1 MNLFNLKATLAMD
14 STDYD
19 RGIDT
24 AEKKVGGLKST
35 ITKLGIGATVAGI
48 GKAAIGVGMDFEAGM
63 SQVAATMGI
72 SSDAVR
78 RNEGD
83 FKLLSDAAKEA
94 GSTTQF
100 SATQSAEALNYL
112 ALAGN
117 DAQTSVSLL
126 PTVLNA
132 AAAGGLELGYASDL
146 ITDSMSALGLETKD
160 TTTFVDQ
167 LTMTSQKS
175 NTSMGQL
182 GEAILTVGGTAK
194 KLKGGTVELNTV
206 LGMLADEG
214 LKGSQAGTALRNVI
228 LSLAA
233 PTNTAAKELKKLG
246 VSAYDSKGNFRSLDD
261 IFIDLN
267 KSTEDLSESAKNQA
281 FTKIFNKNDLKA
293 VETMLASCG
302 GRFDELS
309 GAIENSAGA
318 AEKTAKT
325 MNTNLKGA
333 LITLESAL
341 SGMGIEIY
349 ERFFKETLTNAV
361 NTASESVQNLI
372 KAFKEGKLDKT
383 LIAIGSALAGI
394 ITHISI
400 MKGYA
405 LATSVLSIGK
415 SLLTAASM
423 VKSFSG
429 ALALLKAGMM
439 AMGGPV
445 TLIVAGISAVVAGIV
460 YLWNTSDGFRNFWI
474 GLWEDIKKVTTKSV
488 EAVGKFFTE
497 TLPKAFE
504 NAMKF
509 IKENWQGLLLTL
521 VAGPVGIFKLFYD
534 NSEKFRNKVNEVVGN
549 VKDYFVKMG
558 EGISKTFNSIKQWT
572 VDTWNSFKQNIREAV
587 ASVHES
593 LVKFSTKV
601 WEFFYV
607 TIPNAI
613 QKGIEVVSKFFLETL
628 PNTVSAGI
636 EAVKTFLS
644 NLPIYIGKL
653 LGFIGGLV
661 IRGVV
666 VVIQAITETWT
677 KVVEFFKNLP
687 NMIKEGLETAYNNIV
702 QWATDTWNSI
712 TQWAT
717 NTWNTF
723 TQWCSDTWT
732 SISQWC
738 SDTWNSFTQWC
749 SDTWNSII
757 QWGKDTYNSIVQWGK
772 DTWESFKQWTKN
784 TIETVTN
791 WGRDMWSKAKETGKN
806 FVNSIVTFFSELP
819 GKVKTW
825 FNNTIQKAVQ
835 WKNDMINKAK
845 ETGKAFGDWLKT
857 SLQNLPNQMMTI
869 GRDIVRGVWQG
880 IVNMKNTFMNNVK
893 SFFGGIVDGAKSAL
907 GIHSPSREMR
917 DEVGKWIPA
926 GVEVGIKREMPK
938 LNETVQDEFNN
949 LSNINVPIPRISNEN
964 NQLNNSNNARN
975 TVIEVPLNL
984 DGVEIAR
991 AIIEPFKL
999 IEGDYERS
1007 HNVKFAY

>member
-35 ITKLGIGATVAGI
+35 ITKLGIGTAVAGI
-48 GKAAIGVGMDFEAGM
+48 GKAAIGVGQDFEAGM

-94 GSTTQF
+94 GSSTQF

-132 AAAGGLELGYASDL
+132 AAAGGLDLGYASDL

-167 LTMTSQKS
+167 LTKTSQKS

-194 KLKGGTVELNTV
+194 KLKGGTVELTTA
-206 LGMLADEG
+206 LGILADEG
-214 LKGSQAGTALRNVI
+214 TKGSEAGTALRNII

-233 PTNTAAKELKKLG
+233 PTDTAAKELKKLG
-246 VSAYDSKGNFRSLDD
+246 VSAYDTNGNFRSLDD
-261 IFIDLN
+261 IFIDLH
-267 KSTEDLSESAKNQA
+267 KSTNNLSESAKNQA
-281 FTKIFNKNDLKA
+281 FTKIFNKTDLKA
-293 VETMLASCG
+293 VETMIANCG

-309 GAIENSAGA
+309 GAIEDSAGA
-318 AEKTAKT
+318 AEETAKT
-325 MNTNLKGA
+325 MNMNLKGA
-333 LITLESAL
+333 ITTLGSAL
-341 SGMGIEIY
+341 EGAGIAIY
-349 ERFFKETLTNAV
+349 EKFKGPLTEAV
-361 NTASESVQNLI
+361 NSAATGIQNLI
-372 KAFKEGKLDKT
+372 KAFNEGKLDKT
-383 LIAIGSALAGI
+383 LIAIGSALAGVV
-394 ITHISI
+394 TYMGI

-405 LATSVLSIGK
+405 IVTSVLSVGK
-415 SLLTAASM
+415 ALLTAVSM
-423 VKSFSG
+423 VKSLSG
-429 ALALLKAGMM
+429 AMAILNTVMM
-439 AMGGPV
+439 ANPIG
-445 TLIVAGISAVVAGIV
+445 LIIAAIGALVAAFV

-474 GLWEDIKKVTTKSV
+474 ELWNNITQFTGTAIETIKN
-488 EAVGKFFTE
+488 FFTQTIPQAIDNMILWFQ
-497 TLPKAFE
+497 TLPTRIGEWLQQTITGVSEWATNMWTKAVE
-504 NAMKF
+504 TGTNF
-509 IKENWQGLLLTL
+509 I
-521 VAGPVGIFKLFYD
+521 
-534 NSEKFRNKVNEVVGN
+534 
-549 VKDYFVKMG
+549 
-558 EGISKTFNSIKQWT
+558 
-572 VDTWNSFKQNIREAV
+572 
-587 ASVHES
+587 
-593 LVKFSTKV
+593 
-601 WEFFYV
+601 
-607 TIPNAI
+607 NAI
-613 QKGIEVVSKFFLETL
+613 
-628 PNTVSAGI
+628 
-636 EAVKTFLS
+636 
-644 NLPIYIGKL
+644 
-653 LGFIGGLV
+653 
-661 IRGVV
+661 
-666 VVIQAITETWT
+666 
-677 KVVEFFKNLP
+677 VEFFSTLP
-687 NMIKEGLETAYNNIV
+687 ARIGYFISFALVSVVKWGVDMWNKAGETGEKFIQNITTWFQQLPTKIKTWFDNTVQKASEWLSSMKTKAVETG
-702 QWATDTWNSI
+702 
-712 TQWAT
+712 TQ
-717 NTWNTF
+717 F
-723 TQWCSDTWT
+723 
-732 SISQWC
+732 I
-738 SDTWNSFTQWC
+738 
-749 SDTWNSII
+749 
-757 QWGKDTYNSIVQWGK
+757 NSIVSWFQ
-772 DTWESFKQWTKN
+772 Q
-784 TIETVTN
+784 
-791 WGRDMWSKAKETGKN
+791 
-806 FVNSIVTFFSELP
+806 LP
-819 GKVKTW
+819 TKVKTW
-825 FNNTIQKAVQ
+825 FDNTIQKVIQ

-869 GRDIVRGVWQG
+869 GRDIVNGVWKG
-880 IVNMKNTFMNNVK
+880 IVNMKNIFMNNVK
-893 SFFGGIVDGAKSAL
+893 SFFGGIVDGAKAAL

-964 NQLNNSNNARN
+964 TQSNNLSNARN

>member
-1 MNLFNLKATLAMD
+1 MDLFNLKATLAMD

-35 ITKLGIGATVAGI
+35 ITKLGIGTAVAGI
-48 GKAAIGVGMDFEAGM
+48 GKAAIGVGQDFEAGM

-94 GSTTQF
+94 GSSTQF

-194 KLKGGTVELNTV
+194 KLKGGTVELTTA
-206 LGMLADEG
+206 LGILADEG
-214 LKGSQAGTALRNVI
+214 TKGSEAGTALRNII

-233 PTNTAAKELKKLG
+233 PTNTAAKELEKLG
-246 VSAYDSKGNFRSLDD
+246 VSAYDTNGNFRSLDD
-261 IFIDLN
+261 IFIDLH
-267 KSTEDLSESAKNQA
+267 KSTNNLSESAKNQA
-281 FTKIFNKNDLKA
+281 FTKIFNKTDLKA
-293 VETMLASCG
+293 VETMIANCG

-318 AEKTAKT
+318 AEETAKT
-325 MNTNLKGA
+325 MNMNLKGA
-333 LITLESAL
+333 LTTLGSAL
-341 SGMGIEIY
+341 EGVGITIY
-349 ERFFKETLTNAV
+349 ETFKEPLTNAV
-361 NTASESVQNLI
+361 NSAATAIQDLI
-372 KAFKEGKLDKT
+372 KAFNEGKLDKT
-383 LIAIGSALAGI
+383 IAAIGSALAGV
-394 ITHISI
+394 ITYMAI

-405 LATSVLSIGK
+405 IVTSVLGIAKALFTAVTMIK
-415 SLLTAASM
+415 S
-423 VKSFSG
+423 VSG
-429 ALALLKAGMM
+429 AMAILNTVLLANPIGLVVGA
-439 AMGGPV
+439 
-445 TLIVAGISAVVAGIV
+445 ISALVAAFV

-474 GLWEDIKKVTTKSV
+474 ELWNNIKEFTGTTIETIKN
-488 EAVGKFFTE
+488 FFTQTIPQAIDNMILWFQ
-497 TLPKAFE
+497 TLPTRIGEWLQQTITNVGEWATNMWNKAIE
-504 NAMKF
+504 TGTNF
-509 IKENWQGLLLTL
+509 I
-521 VAGPVGIFKLFYD
+521 
-534 NSEKFRNKVNEVVGN
+534 
-549 VKDYFVKMG
+549 
-558 EGISKTFNSIKQWT
+558 
-572 VDTWNSFKQNIREAV
+572 
-587 ASVHES
+587 
-593 LVKFSTKV
+593 
-601 WEFFYV
+601 
-607 TIPNAI
+607 NAI
-613 QKGIEVVSKFFLETL
+613 
-628 PNTVSAGI
+628 
-636 EAVKTFLS
+636 
-644 NLPIYIGKL
+644 
-653 LGFIGGLV
+653 
-661 IRGVV
+661 
-666 VVIQAITETWT
+666 
-677 KVVEFFKNLP
+677 VEFFSTLP
-687 NMIKEGLETAYNNIV
+687 ARIGYFIGFALASVVE
-702 QWATDTWNSI
+702 
-712 TQWAT
+712 
-717 NTWNTF
+717 
-723 TQWCSDTWT
+723 
-732 SISQWC
+732 
-738 SDTWNSFTQWC
+738 
-749 SDTWNSII
+749 
-757 QWGKDTYNSIVQWGK
+757 WGV
-772 DTWESFKQWTKN
+772 
-784 TIETVTN
+784 
-791 WGRDMWSKAKETGKN
+791 DMWNKAGEAGEKFIQNITTWFQQLPTKIKTWFDNTVQKASEWYESMKTKAKETGTE
-806 FVNSIVTFFSELP
+806 FINSIVGWFQQLP
-819 GKVKTW
+819 TKIKTW
-825 FNNTIQKAVQ
+825 FDKTMLKVQ
-835 WKNDMINKAK
+835 NFKTDMINKAK
-845 ETGKAFGDWLKT
+845 ETGREFGKWLEDTLKD
-857 SLQNLPNQMMTI
+857 LPNKMKDI
-869 GRDIVRGVWQG
+869 GKNIVDGVWKG
-880 IVNMKNTFMNNVK
+880 IQNAKDWFMGKVK
-893 SFFGGIVDGAKSAL
+893 SFFGGIVDGAKAAL

-964 NQLNNSNNARN
+964 TQSNNLSNARN

>member
-194 KLKGGTVELNTV
+194 KLKGGTVELTTA
-206 LGMLADEG
+206 LGILADEG
-214 LKGSQAGTALRNVI
+214 TKGSEAGTALRNII

-246 VSAYDSKGNFRSLDD
+246 VSAYDTNGNFRSLDD
-261 IFIDLN
+261 IFIDLY
-267 KSTEDLSESAKNQA
+267 KSTDNLSESAKNQA

-318 AEKTAKT
+318 AAETANT

-333 LITLESAL
+333 ITTLNSAL
-341 SGMGIEIY
+341 EGMGITIFEQ
-349 ERFFKETLTNAV
+349 FKEPLTEAV
-361 NTASESVQNLI
+361 NSAATAVQDLI
-372 KAFKEGKLDKT
+372 KAFNEGKLDKI
-383 LIAIGSALAGI
+383 LIAIGSALAGVV
-394 ITHISI
+394 TYMGL

-405 LATSVLSIGK
+405 IATSIISIGK
-415 SLLTAASM
+415 SLITAVSM
-423 VKSFSG
+423 VKSLSG
-429 ALALLKAGMM
+429 AMAILNTVMLANPIG
-439 AMGGPV
+439 
-445 TLIVAGISAVVAGIV
+445 LIIGAIGALVAAFV

-474 GLWEDIKKVTTKSV
+474 ELWNNIKEFTGTAI
-488 EAVGKFFTE
+488 EAIKNFFT
-497 TLPKAFE
+497 
-504 NAMKF
+504 
-509 IKENWQGLLLTL
+509 Q
-521 VAGPVGIFKLFYD
+521 
-534 NSEKFRNKVNEVVGN
+534 
-549 VKDYFVKMG
+549 
-558 EGISKTFNSIKQWT
+558 
-572 VDTWNSFKQNIREAV
+572 
-587 ASVHES
+587 
-593 LVKFSTKV
+593 
-601 WEFFYV
+601 
-607 TIPNAI
+607 TIPQAIDNMVQWFQELPTRINEWLQQAIIKVGEWATNMWNKAIETGTNFINAI
-613 QKGIEVVSKFFLETL
+613 
-628 PNTVSAGI
+628 
-636 EAVKTFLS
+636 
-644 NLPIYIGKL
+644 
-653 LGFIGGLV
+653 
-661 IRGVV
+661 
-666 VVIQAITETWT
+666 
-677 KVVEFFKNLP
+677 VEFFSTLP
-687 NMIKEGLETAYNNIV
+687 ARIGYFISFALVSVVKWGVDMWNKAGETGEKFIE
-702 QWATDTWNSI
+702 SI
-712 TQWAT
+712 TTWFQQLPTKIKTWFD
-717 NTWNTF
+717 NTVQKASEWLSSMKTKAVETG
-723 TQWCSDTWT
+723 TQF
-732 SISQWC
+732 I
-738 SDTWNSFTQWC
+738 
-749 SDTWNSII
+749 
-757 QWGKDTYNSIVQWGK
+757 NSIVGWFQ
-772 DTWESFKQWTKN
+772 QLPTK
-784 TIETVTN
+784 I
-791 WGRDMWSKAKETGKN
+791 
-806 FVNSIVTFFSELP
+806 
-819 GKVKTW
+819 KTW
-825 FNNTIQKAVQ
+825 FDKTMLRVENFKT
-835 WKNDMINKAK
+835 DMINKAK
-845 ETGKAFGDWLKT
+845 ETGREFGKWLENTLKE
-857 SLQNLPNQMMTI
+857 LPNKMKEI
-869 GRDIVRGVWQG
+869 GKNIVQGVWKG
-880 IVNMKNTFMNNVK
+880 ITNAKDWFMGNVK
-893 SFFGGIVDGAKSAL
+893 SFFGGIVDGAKAAL

>member
-1 MNLFNLKATLAMD
+1 MNLFNLEAVLSMD
-14 STDYD
+14 TSEYD
-19 RGIDT
+19 RGLSN
-24 AEKKVGGLKST
+24 AENKTGSLKST
-35 ITKLGIGATVAGI
+35 ITKLGIGTAVAGI
-48 GKAAIGVGMDFEAGM
+48 GKAAIGVGQDFEAGM

-194 KLKGGTVELNTV
+194 KLKGGTVELTTA
-206 LGMLADEG
+206 LGILADEG
-214 LKGSQAGTALRNVI
+214 TKGSEAGTALRNII

-233 PTNTAAKELKKLG
+233 PTNTAAKELEKLG
-246 VSAYDSKGNFRSLDD
+246 VSAYDTNGNFRSLDD
-261 IFIDLN
+261 IFIDLH
-267 KSTEDLSESAKNQA
+267 KSTNNLSESAKNQA
-281 FTKIFNKNDLKA
+281 FTKIFNKTDLKA
-293 VETMLASCG
+293 VETMIANCG

-309 GAIENSAGA
+309 GAIEDSAGA
-318 AEKTAKT
+318 AEETAKT
-325 MNTNLKGA
+325 MNMNLSGA
-333 LITLESAL
+333 ITTLGSAL
-341 SGMGIEIY
+341 EGAGIAIY
-349 ERFFKETLTNAV
+349 EKFKGPLTEAV
-361 NTASESVQNLI
+361 NSAATGIQNLI
-372 KAFKEGKLDKT
+372 KAFNEGKLDKI
-383 LIAIGSALAGI
+383 LIAIGSALAGVV
-394 ITHISI
+394 TYMGI

-405 LATSVLSIGK
+405 IVTSVLGIAKG
-415 SLLTAASM
+415 LFTAASM

-429 ALALLKAGMM
+429 AMAILNTVLLANPIGLVVGA
-439 AMGGPV
+439 
-445 TLIVAGISAVVAGIV
+445 ISALVAAFV
-460 YLWNTSDGFRNFWI
+460 YLWNTSDGFRKFWI
-474 GLWEDIKKVTTKSV
+474 DLWDGIKNVTTKAV
-488 EAVGKFFTE
+488 ESISKFFTE
-497 TLPKAFE
+497 TLPNAFKT
-504 NAMKF
+504 AMNF
-509 IKENWQGLLLTL
+509 IKDNWQGLLLTL

-534 NSEKFRNKVNEVVGN
+534 NSEKFRNKVNEVVGD

-558 EGISKTFNSIKQWT
+558 EGISNTFNSIKQWT
-572 VDTWNSFKQNIREAV
+572 KDTWDSFKQKVKEAIEN
-587 ASVHES
+587 VHES
-593 LVKFSTKV
+593 LVNFSTKV
-601 WEFFYV
+601 WEFFHV

-644 NLPIYIGKL
+644 NLPRYIGEL
-653 LGFIGGLV
+653 LGFVGGLA
-661 IRGVV
+661 IKGVM
-666 VVIQAITETWT
+666 ITIEAITQTWN

-687 NMIKEGLETAYNNIV
+687 NMIKEGLTSAYNNIT

-717 NTWNTF
+717 NTWNSI
-723 TQWCSDTWT
+723 TQWASN
-732 SISQWC
+732 
-738 SDTWNSFTQWC
+738 TWNTFTQWC
-749 SDTWNSII
+749 SDTWNSIT
-757 QWGKDTYNSIVQWGK
+757 QWGKDTWDSIIQWGKNTYDSIVQWGK

-784 TIETVTN
+784 TIETVSK
-791 WGRDMWSKAKETGKN
+791 WGSDMWNKAKETGKN

-825 FNNTIQKAVQ
+825 FDNTIQKVIQ
-835 WKNDMINKAK
+835 WKNDMVNKAK

-869 GRDIVRGVWQG
+869 GRDIVNGVWKG
-880 IVNMKNTFMNNVK
+880 IVNMKNIFMNNVK
-893 SFFGGIVDGAKSAL
+893 SFFGGIVDGAKAAL

-964 NQLNNSNNARN
+964 TQPNNLSNARN

>member
-72 SSDAVR
+72 SSEAVR

-83 FKLLSDAAKEA
+83 FKLLSEAAKEA

-146 ITDSMSALGLETKD
+146 ITDSMSALGLKTKD

-206 LGMLADEG
+206 LGILADEG

-233 PTNTAAKELKKLG
+233 PTDTASKELKKLG
-246 VSAYDSKGNFRSLDD
+246 VNAYDANGNFKSLDT
-261 IFIDLN
+261 IFTELLH
-267 KSTEDLSESAKNQA
+267 STDNLSESAKNQA

-293 VETMLASCG
+293 VETLLANTG

-309 GAIENSAGA
+309 GAIENSEGA

-333 LITLESAL
+333 ITTLNSAL
-341 SGMGIEIY
+341 EGMGITIFEQ
-349 ERFFKETLTNAV
+349 FKEPLTKAV
-361 NTASESVQNLI
+361 NAAATGIQNLI
-372 KAFKEGKLDKT
+372 KAFNEGKLDKT

-394 ITHISI
+394 ITYMGI

-405 LATSVLSIGK
+405 IVTSVLSVGK
-415 SLLTAASM
+415 ALLTAASM

-429 ALALLKAGMM
+429 ALALLKA
-439 AMGGPV
+439 AIAAIGGPV
-445 TLIVAGISAVVAGIV
+445 TLVVAGISALVAAFV

-474 GLWEDIKKVTTKSV
+474 GLWNNIKEFTGTAIETIKN
-488 EAVGKFFTE
+488 FFTQTIPQAIDNMILWFQ
-497 TLPKAFE
+497 TLPTR
-504 NAMKF
+504 
-509 IKENWQGLLLTL
+509 I
-521 VAGPVGIFKLFYD
+521 
-534 NSEKFRNKVNEVVGN
+534 SEWLQQT
-549 VKDYFVKMG
+549 
-558 EGISKTFNSIKQWT
+558 I
-572 VDTWNSFKQNIREAV
+572 
-587 ASVHES
+587 
-593 LVKFSTKV
+593 TKV
-601 WEFFYV
+601 GEWATNMWNKAIETGTNF
-607 TIPNAI
+607 INAI
-613 QKGIEVVSKFFLETL
+613 
-628 PNTVSAGI
+628 
-636 EAVKTFLS
+636 
-644 NLPIYIGKL
+644 
-653 LGFIGGLV
+653 
-661 IRGVV
+661 
-666 VVIQAITETWT
+666 
-677 KVVEFFKNLP
+677 VEFFSTLP
-687 NMIKEGLETAYNNIV
+687 ARIGYFISFALVSVVKWGVDMWNKAGETGEKFIE
-702 QWATDTWNSI
+702 SI
-712 TQWAT
+712 TTWFQQLPTKIKTWFD
-717 NTWNTF
+717 NTVQKASEWLSSMKTKAVETG
-723 TQWCSDTWT
+723 TQF
-732 SISQWC
+732 I
-738 SDTWNSFTQWC
+738 
-749 SDTWNSII
+749 
-757 QWGKDTYNSIVQWGK
+757 NSIVGWFQ
-772 DTWESFKQWTKN
+772 QLPTK
-784 TIETVTN
+784 I
-791 WGRDMWSKAKETGKN
+791 
-806 FVNSIVTFFSELP
+806 
-819 GKVKTW
+819 KTW
-825 FNNTIQKAVQ
+825 FDKTMLRVENFKT
-835 WKNDMINKAK
+835 DMINKAK
-845 ETGKAFGDWLKT
+845 ETGREFGKWLENTLKE
-857 SLQNLPNQMMTI
+857 LPNKMKEI
-869 GRDIVRGVWQG
+869 GKNIVQGVWRG
-880 IVNMKNTFMNNVK
+880 ITNAKDWFMGNVK
-893 SFFGGIVDGAKSAL
+893 SFFGGIVDGAKAAL

-964 NQLNNSNNARN
+964 TQSNNSNNARN

>member
-1 MNLFNLKATLAMD
+1 MD
-14 STDYD
+14 SADYD

-24 AEKKVGGLKST
+24 AEKKVGDLKST
-35 ITKLGIGATVAGI
+35 ITKLGIGTAVAGI
-48 GKAAIGVGMDFEAGM
+48 GKAAIGVGQDFEAGM

-146 ITDSMSALGLETKD
+146 ITDSMSALGLETED
-160 TTTFVDQ
+160 TATFVDQ
-167 LTMTSQKS
+167 LAKTSQKS
-175 NTSMGQL
+175 NTSLGQL

-194 KLKGGTVELNTV
+194 KLQGGTVELNTA
-206 LGMLADEG
+206 LGILADNGIKGAEG
-214 LKGSQAGTALRNVI
+214 GTALRNVI
-228 LSLAA
+228 LSLSA
-233 PTNTAAKELKKLG
+233 PTDTAAKELKKLG
-246 VSAYDSKGNFRSLDD
+246 VNAYDANGNFRSLDD

-267 KSTEDLSESAKNQA
+267 KSTNGLSEAAKNQA
-281 FTKIFNKNDLKA
+281 FTKIFNKTDLKA
-293 VETMLASCG
+293 VEALLANAG

-309 GAIENSAGA
+309 GAIEQSGGA
-318 AEKTAKT
+318 AEEMAKT
-325 MNTNLKGA
+325 MNSNLKGA
-333 LITLESAL
+333 ITTLNSAL
-341 SGMGIEIY
+341 EGAGIAIY
-349 ERFFKETLTNAV
+349 EKFKGPLTEAV
-361 NTASESVQNLI
+361 NGAATAIQNLI
-372 KAFKEGKLDKT
+372 KAFNEGKLDET

-445 TLIVAGISAVVAGIV
+445 TLIVAGISTVVAGIV

-474 GLWEDIKKVTTKSV
+474 GMWNNIKEFTGTAIETIKN
-488 EAVGKFFTE
+488 FFTQTIPQAIDNMILWFQ
-497 TLPKAFE
+497 TLPTRISEWLQQTITKVGEWATNMWNKAIETGTNFLTGIITWFQE
-504 NAMKF
+504 LPNKIYYWLGYAIGYVVAWSIDMWNKAGETGEKF
-509 IKENWQGLLLTL
+509 I
-521 VAGPVGIFKLFYD
+521 
-534 NSEKFRNKVNEVVGN
+534 
-549 VKDYFVKMG
+549 
-558 EGISKTFNSIKQWT
+558 
-572 VDTWNSFKQNIREAV
+572 QNITTWFQQ
-587 ASVHES
+587 
-593 LVKFSTKV
+593 LPTKIKT
-601 WEFFYV
+601 WFD
-607 TIPNAI
+607 
-613 QKGIEVVSKFFLETL
+613 
-628 PNTVSAGI
+628 NTVQKAS
-636 EAVKTFLS
+636 EWLSSMKTKAVET
-644 NLPIYIGKL
+644 GTQ
-653 LGFIGGLV
+653 FI
-661 IRGVV
+661 
-666 VVIQAITETWT
+666 
-677 KVVEFFKNLP
+677 
-687 NMIKEGLETAYNNIV
+687 
-702 QWATDTWNSI
+702 NSI
-712 TQWAT
+712 T
-717 NTWNTF
+717 TWF
-723 TQWCSDTWT
+723 Q
-732 SISQWC
+732 QLP
-738 SDTWNSFTQWC
+738 
-749 SDTWNSII
+749 
-757 QWGKDTYNSIVQWGK
+757 
-772 DTWESFKQWTKN
+772 TK
-784 TIETVTN
+784 I
-791 WGRDMWSKAKETGKN
+791 
-806 FVNSIVTFFSELP
+806 
-819 GKVKTW
+819 KTW
-825 FNNTIQKAVQ
+825 FDNTIQKVIQ

-857 SLQNLPNQMMTI
+857 SMQNLPNQMMTI

-880 IVNMKNTFMNNVK
+880 IVNMKNVFMNNVK
-893 SFFGGIVDGAKSAL
+893 SFFGGIVDGAKAAL

-964 NQLNNSNNARN
+964 TQSNNSNNARN

>member
-1 MNLFNLKATLAMD
+1 MNLLNLKATLAMD
-14 STDYD
+14 YTDYD

-24 AEKKVGGLKST
+24 AEKKAGGLKST

-146 ITDSMSALGLETKD
+146 ITDSMSALGLETED

-167 LTMTSQKS
+167 LAKTSQKS
-175 NTSMGQL
+175 NTSLGQL

-194 KLKGGTVELNTV
+194 KLKGGTVELNTA
-206 LGMLADEG
+206 LGILADNG
-214 LKGSQAGTALRNVI
+214 IKGSEGGTALRNVI
-228 LSLAA
+228 LSLSA
-233 PTNTAAKELKKLG
+233 PTDTAAKQLKKLG
-246 VSAYDSKGNFRSLDD
+246 VSAYDADGNFRSLDD
-261 IFIDLN
+261 IFIDLF
-267 KSTEDLSESAKNQA
+267 KSTNNLSESAKNQA
-281 FTKIFNKNDLKA
+281 FTKIFNKTDLKA
-293 VETMLASCG
+293 VEALLASSG

-309 GAIENSAGA
+309 GAIEQSGGA
-318 AEKTAKT
+318 AEEMANT

-333 LITLESAL
+333 ITTLNSAL
-341 SGMGIEIY
+341 EGMGITVFEQ
-349 ERFFKETLTNAV
+349 FKEPLTEAV
-361 NTASESVQNLI
+361 NSAATAVQDLI
-372 KAFKEGKLDKT
+372 KAFNEGKLDKI

-415 SLLTAASM
+415 TLLTAASM

-474 GLWEDIKKVTTKSV
+474 GLWEDIKKATTKSV
-488 EAVGKFFTE
+488 EAVSKFFTE

-509 IKENWQGLLLTL
+509 IKDNWQGLLLTL

-534 NSEKFRNKVNEVVGN
+534 NSEKFRNKVNEVVED
-549 VKDYFVKMG
+549 VKKYFAKMG
-558 EGISKTFNSIKQWT
+558 EGISNTFNSIKQWT
-572 VDTWNSFKQNIREAV
+572 KDTWDSFKQKVKEAIEN
-587 ASVHES
+587 VHES

-613 QKGIEVVSKFFLETL
+613 QKGIEAVSKFFLETL

-644 NLPIYIGKL
+644 NLPRYIGEL
-653 LGFIGGLV
+653 LGFMVGLV
-661 IRGVV
+661 VRGVM
-666 VVIQAITETWT
+666 VIINTIIETWN
-677 KVVEFFKNLP
+677 KLVEFFKNLP
-687 NMIKEGLETAYNNIV
+687 NMIKEGLTSAYNNIT

-717 NTWNTF
+717 DTWNSITQWASNTWNTF
-723 TQWCSDTWT
+723 TQWCSDTWN
-732 SISQWC
+732 SITQWGK
-738 SDTWNSFTQWC
+738 DTW
-749 SDTWNSII
+749 DSII
-757 QWGKDTYNSIVQWGK
+757 QWGKNTYDSIVQWGK

-784 TIETVTN
+784 TIETVSN
-791 WGRDMWSKAKETGKN
+791 WASDMWNKAKETGKN

-825 FNNTIQKAVQ
+825 FNNTIQKVIQ
-835 WKNDMINKAK
+835 WKDDMIKKAK
-845 ETGKAFGDWLKT
+845 DTGKEFGKWLED
-857 SLQNLPNQMMTI
+857 SLKELPNKMKDI
-869 GRDIVRGVWQG
+869 GKNIVDGVWKG
-880 IVNMKNTFMNNVK
+880 IKNAKEWFMGNVK

-964 NQLNNSNNARN
+964 TQSNNSSNARN
-975 TVIEVPLNL
+975 VVVEVPLNL

>member
-1 MNLFNLKATLAMD
+1 MNLFNLEAVLSMD
-14 STDYD
+14 TSEYD
-19 RGIDT
+19 RGLSN
-24 AEKKVGGLKST
+24 AENKTGSLKNT
-35 ITKLGIGATVAGI
+35 ITKLGIGTAVAGI
-48 GKAAIGVGMDFEAGM
+48 GKAAIGVGQDFEAGM

-146 ITDSMSALGLETKD
+146 ITDSMSALGLETED

-167 LTMTSQKS
+167 LAKTSQKS
-175 NTSMGQL
+175 NTSLGQL

-194 KLKGGTVELNTV
+194 KLKGGTVELNTA
-206 LGMLADEG
+206 LGILADNGIKGAEG
-214 LKGSQAGTALRNVI
+214 GTALRNVI
-228 LSLAA
+228 LSLSA
-233 PTNTAAKELKKLG
+233 PTDSAAKELKKLG
-246 VSAYDSKGNFRSLDD
+246 VNAYDANGNFRSLDD
-261 IFIDLN
+261 IFIDLY
-267 KSTEDLSESAKNQA
+267 KSTDNLSESAKNQA
-281 FTKIFNKNDLKA
+281 FTKIFNKTDLKA
-293 VETMLASCG
+293 VEALLASTG

-309 GAIENSAGA
+309 GAIEQSGGA
-318 AEKTAKT
+318 AEEMAKT
-325 MNTNLKGA
+325 MNTNLKGS
-333 LITLESAL
+333 LTTLSSAL
-341 SGMGIEIY
+341 EGMGIAIFEK
-349 ERFFKETLTNAV
+349 FKEPLTKAV
-361 NTASESVQNLI
+361 DAAATSIQNLI
-372 KAFKEGKLDKT
+372 KAFNEGKLDKT
-383 LIAIGSALAGI
+383 LIAIGSALAGVV
-394 ITHISI
+394 TYMGL

-405 LATSVLSIGK
+405 IVTSVLSVGK
-415 SLLTAASM
+415 ALLTAASM

-429 ALALLKAGMM
+429 ALALLKA
-439 AMGGPV
+439 AIAAIGGPV
-445 TLIVAGISAVVAGIV
+445 TLVISGISALVAGFV

-474 GLWEDIKKVTTKSV
+474 GLWEDIKKATTKSV
-488 EAVGKFFTE
+488 EAISEFFTT
-497 TLPKAFE
+497 TLPNAFKT
-504 NAMKF
+504 AMNF
-509 IKENWQGLLLTL
+509 IKDNWQGLLLTL

-534 NSEKFRNKVNEVVGN
+534 NSEKFRNKVNEVVED
-549 VKDYFVKMG
+549 VKKYFAKMG
-558 EGISKTFNSIKQWT
+558 EGISNTFNSIKQWT
-572 VDTWNSFKQNIREAV
+572 KDTWDSFKQKVKEAIEN
-587 ASVHES
+587 VHES

-644 NLPIYIGKL
+644 NLPRYIGEVI
-653 LGFIGGLV
+653 GFMVGIV
-661 IRGVV
+661 IRGVM
-666 VVIQAITETWT
+666 VIINTITQTWT

-687 NMIKEGLETAYNNIV
+687 NMIKQGLDTAYNNIN

-717 NTWNTF
+717 NTWNSI
-723 TQWCSDTWT
+723 TQWASN
-732 SISQWC
+732 
-738 SDTWNSFTQWC
+738 TWNTFTQWC
-749 SDTWNSII
+749 SDTWNSIT
-757 QWGKDTYNSIVQWGK
+757 QWGKDTWDSIIQWGKNTYDSIVQWGK
-772 DTWESFKQWTKN
+772 DTWDSFKQWTKN
-784 TIETVTN
+784 TIETVSN
-791 WGRDMWSKAKETGKN
+791 WASDMWNKAKETGKN
-806 FVNSIVTFFSELP
+806 FVNSIVTFFSQLP

-825 FNNTIQKAVQ
+825 FDNTIQKAIQ
-835 WKNDMINKAK
+835 WKNDMVNKAK
-845 ETGKAFGDWLKT
+845 DTGKEFGKWLED
-857 SLQNLPNQMMTI
+857 SLKELPNKMKNI
-869 GRDIVRGVWQG
+869 GKNIVEGVWNG
-880 IVNMKNTFMNNVK
+880 IKNAKDWFMGNVK

-964 NQLNNSNNARN
+964 AQSNNLSNARN

>member
-1 MNLFNLKATLAMD
+1 MDLFNLKATLAMD

-35 ITKLGIGATVAGI
+35 ITKLGIGTAVAGI
-48 GKAAIGVGMDFEAGM
+48 GKAAISVGQDFEAGM

-94 GSTTQF
+94 GSSTQF

-206 LGMLADEG
+206 LGILADEG

-233 PTNTAAKELKKLG
+233 PTDTASKELKKLG
-246 VSAYDSKGNFRSLDD
+246 VNAYDANGNFRSLDD

-267 KSTEDLSESAKNQA
+267 KSTNGLSEAAKNQA

-293 VETMLASCG
+293 VETLLANAG

-333 LITLESAL
+333 ITTLNSAL
-341 SGMGIEIY
+341 EGMGITIFEQ
-349 ERFFKETLTNAV
+349 FKEPLTKAV
-361 NTASESVQNLI
+361 NAAATSIQNLI
-372 KAFKEGKLDKT
+372 KAFNEGKLDKT
-383 LIAIGSALAGI
+383 LIAIGSALAGVV
-394 ITHISI
+394 TYMGI

-405 LATSVLSIGK
+405 IVTSVLSVGK
-415 SLLTAASM
+415 ALLTAVTM
-423 VKSFSG
+423 VKSLSG
-429 ALALLKAGMM
+429 AMAILNTVLLANPIG
-439 AMGGPV
+439 
-445 TLIVAGISAVVAGIV
+445 LIVGAIGALVAAFV

-474 GLWEDIKKVTTKSV
+474 GMW
-488 EAVGKFFTE
+488 
-497 TLPKAFE
+497 
-504 NAMKF
+504 NN
-509 IKENWQGLLLTL
+509 IKEFT
-521 VAGPVGIFKLFYD
+521 
-534 NSEKFRNKVNEVVGN
+534 GN
-549 VKDYFVKMG
+549 AI
-558 EGISKTFNSIKQWT
+558 EAIK
-572 VDTWNSFKQNIREAV
+572 N
-587 ASVHES
+587 
-593 LVKFSTKV
+593 
-601 WEFFYV
+601 FFIV
-607 TIPNAI
+607 TIPESINSMM
-613 QKGIEVVSKFFLETL
+613 QWF
-628 PNTVSAGI
+628 
-636 EAVKTFLS
+636 
-644 NLPIYIGKL
+644 
-653 LGFIGGLV
+653 
-661 IRGVV
+661 
-666 VVIQAITETWT
+666 Q
-677 KVVEFFKNLP
+677 NLP
-687 NMIKEGLETAYNNIV
+687 NMISQWLQQTIIKTSEWATNMWNKATETGANFINNIV
-702 QWATDTWNSI
+702 TWFQQLPGNIYQWLGYGLGYATAWVYDMGKKAIEAGTNFINNIVSWFNQLPERINNWFKQAYQKAVEFDTNMRNKAVELGTKFINSI
-712 TQWAT
+712 T
-717 NTWNTF
+717 TWF
-723 TQWCSDTWT
+723 Q
-732 SISQWC
+732 Q
-738 SDTWNSFTQWC
+738 
-749 SDTWNSII
+749 
-757 QWGKDTYNSIVQWGK
+757 
-772 DTWESFKQWTKN
+772 
-784 TIETVTN
+784 
-791 WGRDMWSKAKETGKN
+791 
-806 FVNSIVTFFSELP
+806 LP
-819 GKVKTW
+819 GKIKAW
-825 FNNTIQKAVQ
+825 FDNTIQKANEF
-835 WKNDMINKAK
+835 KNNMIQKAK
-845 ETGKAFGDWLKT
+845 DTGREFGNWLKT

-869 GRDIVRGVWQG
+869 GRDIVNGVWKG
-880 IVNMKNTFMNNVK
+880 IVNMKNIFMNNVK

-964 NQLNNSNNARN
+964 TQSNNLSNARN

>member
-24 AEKKVGGLKST
+24 AEKKAGGLKST

-146 ITDSMSALGLETKD
+146 ITDSMSALGLKTKD

-206 LGMLADEG
+206 LGILADEG

-233 PTNTAAKELKKLG
+233 PTDTASKELKKLG
-246 VSAYDSKGNFRSLDD
+246 VNAYDANGNFKSLDT
-261 IFIDLN
+261 IFTELLH
-267 KSTEDLSESAKNQA
+267 STDNLSESAKNQA

-293 VETMLASCG
+293 VETLLANTG

-309 GAIENSAGA
+309 GAIENSDGA
-318 AEKTAKT
+318 AKKTAKT

-333 LITLESAL
+333 ITTLNSAL
-341 SGMGIEIY
+341 EGMGITIFEQ
-349 ERFFKETLTNAV
+349 FKEPLTKAV
-361 NTASESVQNLI
+361 NAAATSIQNLI
-372 KAFKEGKLDKT
+372 KAFNEGKLDKT
-383 LIAIGSALAGI
+383 LIAIGSALAGVV
-394 ITHISI
+394 TYMGI

-405 LATSVLSIGK
+405 IVTSIISIGK
-415 SLLTAASM
+415 SLLTAVSM
-423 VKSFSG
+423 VKSLSG
-429 ALALLKAGMM
+429 AMAILNTVLLANPIG
-439 AMGGPV
+439 
-445 TLIVAGISAVVAGIV
+445 LIVGAIGALVAAFV

-474 GLWEDIKKVTTKSV
+474 EVWNNIKEFTGTAIETIKN
-488 EAVGKFFTE
+488 FFTQTIPQAIDNMILWFQ
-497 TLPKAFE
+497 TLPTR
-504 NAMKF
+504 
-509 IKENWQGLLLTL
+509 I
-521 VAGPVGIFKLFYD
+521 
-534 NSEKFRNKVNEVVGN
+534 SEWLQQT
-549 VKDYFVKMG
+549 
-558 EGISKTFNSIKQWT
+558 I
-572 VDTWNSFKQNIREAV
+572 
-587 ASVHES
+587 
-593 LVKFSTKV
+593 TKV
-601 WEFFYV
+601 GE
-607 TIPNAI
+607 
-613 QKGIEVVSKFFLETL
+613 
-628 PNTVSAGI
+628 
-636 EAVKTFLS
+636 
-644 NLPIYIGKL
+644 
-653 LGFIGGLV
+653 
-661 IRGVV
+661 
-666 VVIQAITETWT
+666 
-677 KVVEFFKNLP
+677 
-687 NMIKEGLETAYNNIV
+687 
-702 QWATDTWNSI
+702 
-712 TQWAT
+712 WAT
-717 NTWNTF
+717 NMWNKAIETGTNFLTGIITWFQELPSKIYYWLGYAIGYVVAWSIDMWNKAIETGQKFIENITTWFQQLPTKIKTWFDNTVQKASEWLSSMKTKAVETG
-723 TQWCSDTWT
+723 TQF
-732 SISQWC
+732 I
-738 SDTWNSFTQWC
+738 
-749 SDTWNSII
+749 
-757 QWGKDTYNSIVQWGK
+757 NSIVSWFQ
-772 DTWESFKQWTKN
+772 Q
-784 TIETVTN
+784 
-791 WGRDMWSKAKETGKN
+791 
-806 FVNSIVTFFSELP
+806 LP
-819 GKVKTW
+819 TKVKTW
-825 FNNTIQKAVQ
+825 FDNTIQKVIQ
-835 WKNDMINKAK
+835 WKNDMIKKAK
-845 ETGKAFGDWLKT
+845 DTGKEFGKWLED
-857 SLQNLPNQMMTI
+857 SLKELPNKMKDI
-869 GRDIVRGVWQG
+869 GKNIVDGVWKG
-880 IVNMKNTFMNNVK
+880 IKNAKEWFMGNVK
-893 SFFGGIVDGAKSAL
+893 SFFGGIVDGAKAAL

>member
-117 DAQTSVSLL
+117 DAETSVSLL

-146 ITDSMSALGLETKD
+146 ITDSMSALGLKTKD

-206 LGMLADEG
+206 LGILADEG

-233 PTNTAAKELKKLG
+233 PTDTASKELKKLG
-246 VSAYDSKGNFRSLDD
+246 VNAYDANGNFKSLDT
-261 IFIDLN
+261 IFTELLH
-267 KSTEDLSESAKNQA
+267 STDNLSESAKNQA

-293 VETMLASCG
+293 VETLLANTG

-309 GAIENSAGA
+309 GAIENSDGA
-318 AEKTAKT
+318 AKKTAKT

-333 LITLESAL
+333 ITTLNSAL
-341 SGMGIEIY
+341 EGMGIAIFEK
-349 ERFFKETLTNAV
+349 FKEPLTKAV
-361 NTASESVQNLI
+361 NTAATAIQNLI
-372 KAFKEGKLDKT
+372 KAFNEGKLDKT
-383 LIAIGSALAGI
+383 LIAIGSALAGV
-394 ITHISI
+394 ITYMGI

-405 LATSVLSIGK
+405 IATSIISIGK
-415 SLLTAASM
+415 SLLTAVSM

-429 ALALLKAGMM
+429 AM
-439 AMGGPV
+439 AILNTVLMANPIGLVVG
-445 TLIVAGISAVVAGIV
+445 AISALVAAFI

-474 GLWEDIKKVTTKSV
+474 ELW
-488 EAVGKFFTE
+488 
-497 TLPKAFE
+497 
-504 NAMKF
+504 
-509 IKENWQGLLLTL
+509 
-521 VAGPVGIFKLFYD
+521 
-534 NSEKFRNKVNEVVGN
+534 
-549 VKDYFVKMG
+549 
-558 EGISKTFNSIKQWT
+558 NSIKEFT
-572 VDTWNSFKQNIREAV
+572 GTAIEAI
-587 ASVHES
+587 
-593 LVKFSTKV
+593 KN
-601 WEFFYV
+601 FFTQ
-607 TIPNAI
+607 TIPQAI
-613 QKGIEVVSKFFLETL
+613 DNMVQWFQTL
-628 PNTVSAGI
+628 PTRISEWLQQTIIKVS
-636 EAVKTFLS
+636 E
-644 NLPIYIGKL
+644 
-653 LGFIGGLV
+653 
-661 IRGVV
+661 
-666 VVIQAITETWT
+666 
-677 KVVEFFKNLP
+677 
-687 NMIKEGLETAYNNIV
+687 
-702 QWATDTWNSI
+702 
-712 TQWAT
+712 WAT
-717 NTWNTF
+717 NMWNKAIETGTNFLTGIITWFQELPSKIYYWLGYAIGYVVAWSIDMWNKAIETGQKFIENITTWFQQLPTKIKTWFDNTVQKASEWLSSMKTKAVETG
-723 TQWCSDTWT
+723 TQF
-732 SISQWC
+732 I
-738 SDTWNSFTQWC
+738 
-749 SDTWNSII
+749 
-757 QWGKDTYNSIVQWGK
+757 NSIVSWFQ
-772 DTWESFKQWTKN
+772 Q
-784 TIETVTN
+784 
-791 WGRDMWSKAKETGKN
+791 
-806 FVNSIVTFFSELP
+806 LP
-819 GKVKTW
+819 TKVKTW
-825 FNNTIQKAVQ
+825 FDNTIQKAIQ

-964 NQLNNSNNARN
+964 NQLNNSNNIKN

>member
-1 MNLFNLKATLAMD
+1 MNLFNLEAVLSMD
-14 STDYD
+14 TSEYD
-19 RGIDT
+19 RGLSN
-24 AEKKVGGLKST
+24 AENKTGSLKST
-35 ITKLGIGATVAGI
+35 ITKLGIGTAVAGI
-48 GKAAIGVGMDFEAGM
+48 GKAAIGVGQDFEAGM

-194 KLKGGTVELNTV
+194 KLKGGTVELTTA
-206 LGMLADEG
+206 LGILADEG
-214 LKGSQAGTALRNVI
+214 TKGSEAGTALRNII

-233 PTNTAAKELKKLG
+233 PTNTAANELKKLG
-246 VSAYDSKGNFRSLDD
+246 VSAYDTNGNFRSLDD
-261 IFIDLN
+261 IFIDLH
-267 KSTEDLSESAKNQA
+267 KSTNNLSESAKNQA
-281 FTKIFNKNDLKA
+281 FTKIFNKTDLKA

-318 AEKTAKT
+318 AEETAKT
-325 MNTNLKGA
+325 MNMNLKGA
-333 LITLESAL
+333 ITTLGSAL
-341 SGMGIEIY
+341 EGMGIAIY
-349 ERFFKETLTNAV
+349 EKFKGPLTEAV
-361 NTASESVQNLI
+361 NGAATAIQKLI
-372 KAFKEGKLDKT
+372 KAFNEGKLDKT

-394 ITHISI
+394 ITYMGI

-405 LATSVLSIGK
+405 IATSIIGIGK
-415 SLLTAASM
+415 ALFNAVSM

-429 ALALLKAGMM
+429 AMAILNATLMANPIGLVVGAIGAL
-439 AMGGPV
+439 
-445 TLIVAGISAVVAGIV
+445 VAAFV

-474 GLWEDIKKVTTKSV
+474 NMW
-488 EAVGKFFTE
+488 
-497 TLPKAFE
+497 
-504 NAMKF
+504 NN
-509 IKENWQGLLLTL
+509 IKEFT
-521 VAGPVGIFKLFYD
+521 
-534 NSEKFRNKVNEVVGN
+534 GN
-549 VKDYFVKMG
+549 AI
-558 EGISKTFNSIKQWT
+558 EAIK
-572 VDTWNSFKQNIREAV
+572 N
-587 ASVHES
+587 
-593 LVKFSTKV
+593 
-601 WEFFYV
+601 FFIV
-607 TIPNAI
+607 TIPESINSMM
-613 QKGIEVVSKFFLETL
+613 QWF
-628 PNTVSAGI
+628 
-636 EAVKTFLS
+636 
-644 NLPIYIGKL
+644 
-653 LGFIGGLV
+653 
-661 IRGVV
+661 
-666 VVIQAITETWT
+666 Q
-677 KVVEFFKNLP
+677 NLP
-687 NMIKEGLETAYNNIV
+687 NMISQWLQQTIIKTSEWATNMWTKATETGANFINNIV
-702 QWATDTWNSI
+702 TWFQQLPGNIYLWLGYGLGYAAAWVYDMGKKAIEAGTNFINNIVSWFNQLPERINNWFKQAYQKAVEFDTNMRNKAVELGTKFINSI
-712 TQWAT
+712 T
-717 NTWNTF
+717 TWF
-723 TQWCSDTWT
+723 Q
-732 SISQWC
+732 Q
-738 SDTWNSFTQWC
+738 
-749 SDTWNSII
+749 
-757 QWGKDTYNSIVQWGK
+757 
-772 DTWESFKQWTKN
+772 
-784 TIETVTN
+784 
-791 WGRDMWSKAKETGKN
+791 
-806 FVNSIVTFFSELP
+806 LP
-819 GKVKTW
+819 GKIKAW
-825 FNNTIQKAVQ
+825 FDNTIQKANEF
-835 WKNDMINKAK
+835 KNNMIQKAK
-845 ETGKAFGDWLKT
+845 DTGREFGNWLKT

-869 GRDIVRGVWQG
+869 GRDIVNGVWKG
-880 IVNMKNTFMNNVK
+880 IVNMKNIFMNNVK
-893 SFFGGIVDGAKSAL
+893 SFFGGIVDGAKAAL

-964 NQLNNSNNARN
+964 TQSNNLSNARN